1 LNALKLTGLLL
12 LETDIPILRIS
23 QLLRVDSFNQ
33 TRLQTFSSGVT
44 SIDALSFVALDLGN
58 LDLLIIESVAFF

>member
-12 LETDIPILRIS
+12 LETDVPILRIS
-23 QLLRVDSFNQ
+23 QLLRVDSFYQ

-44 SIDALSFVALDLGN
+44 SIDALSFIALDLRH

>member
-23 QLLRVDSFNQ
+23 QLLRVDSFYQ
-33 TRLQTFSSGVT
+33 TRLQTFSGGVA
-44 SIDALSFVALDLGN
+44 SIDALSFIALDLGN